1 MRADTRTLQ
10 DAATILVSLF
20 GGGLLGL
27 YLYGFLTRNGDSRA
41 VWIGVVATMVFTAWS
56 VLASRELLPAALQMP
71 FDLYYTGIIANVLMF
86 SVIALAAQLLPA
98 ARKDS

>member
-1 MRADTRTLQ
+1 
-10 DAATILVSLF
+10 
-20 GGGLLGL
+20 
-27 YLYGFLTRNGDSRA
+27 
-41 VWIGVVATMVFTAWS
+41 
-56 VLASRELLPAALQMP
+56 MP